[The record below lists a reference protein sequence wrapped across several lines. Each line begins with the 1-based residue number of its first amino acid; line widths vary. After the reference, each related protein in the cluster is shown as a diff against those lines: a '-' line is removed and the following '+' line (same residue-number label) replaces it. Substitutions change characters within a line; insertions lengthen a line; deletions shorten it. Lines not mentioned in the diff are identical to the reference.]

1 MMALKKQLCEK
12 KKTTKPQTF
21 IYREYFHLQ
30 VILYALDRDDLAWD
44 RGGGYCMWN
53 FSRLTCILFGLI
65 QIFKK
70 SFLISAAAVDMLCEM
85 KWFFPS
91 DKKYFLTKIL

>member
-12 KKTTKPQTF
+12 KKTTKPKTF

-30 VILYALDRDDLAWD
+30 VILYALDRVELAWD

-70 SFLISAAAVDMLCEM
+70 SFLISAAAVDMLYEM
-85 KWFFPS
+85 KWFS
-91 DKKYFLTKIL
+91 LLTRKIF